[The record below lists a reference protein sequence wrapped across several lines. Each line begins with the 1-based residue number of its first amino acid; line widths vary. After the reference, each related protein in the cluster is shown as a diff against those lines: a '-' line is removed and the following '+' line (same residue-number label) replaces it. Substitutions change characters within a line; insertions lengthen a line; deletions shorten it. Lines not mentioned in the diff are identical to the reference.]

1 MSHLLRLQLLHPPIQ
16 LSLSSFAPR
25 LWQTQNRTHYV
36 FAEVPAHL
44 LELRHLSNR
53 ISGCYQQFPYR
64 RTNFC
69 TLGHNDNF
77 ITALHYLNYL
87 FIYNVVSTFTKAS
100 ISLFFSPSINHVL
113 KCYVNP
119 VFIPLIINVYIT
131 GIWHRIGHIHFN
143 NCR

>member
-1 MSHLLRLQLLHPPIQ
+1 M
-16 LSLSSFAPR
+16 
-25 LWQTQNRTHYV
+25 
-36 FAEVPAHL
+36 PAHL

-53 ISGCYQQFPYR
+53 ISGCYQKFPYR

-143 NCR
+143 NCRNGTASPTTKHSPAESVGRISTSVALLSGIRFFIQF